1 MGRVYVEEKKRDW
14 FKWYTS
20 RKRIYTVSFLKN
32 TSLTTHWYS
41 SFGWARKD
49 FCFDIF

>member
-1 MGRVYVEEKKRDW
+1 MGRVYVEERKKE
-14 FKWYTS
+14 TGLNGIHQE
-20 RKRIYTVSFLKN
+20 IYTVSFLKN

-41 SFGWARKD
+41 SFGWARED